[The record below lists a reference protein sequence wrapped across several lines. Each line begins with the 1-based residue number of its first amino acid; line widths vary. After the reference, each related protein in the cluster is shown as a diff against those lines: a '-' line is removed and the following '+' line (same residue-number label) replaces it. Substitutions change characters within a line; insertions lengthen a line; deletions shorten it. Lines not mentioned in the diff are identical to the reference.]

1 MSKYNIGDTVRIA
14 SAETIK
20 ARGCLDGYACND
32 TINPPLGF
40 SWPCIHTMLRHC
52 GTLHEI
58 ESKTNNTYRFT
69 DLPCTWEDWM
79 LDDIVP
85 EIHMSI
91 EEVFG

>member
-20 ARGCLDGYACND
+20 ARGRERCDGSAVIDAPRGFCCAC
-32 TINPPLGF
+32 IN
-40 SWPCIHTMLRHC
+40 SMLRYC

-58 ESKTNNTYRFT
+58 ESNKGGAYHFT
-69 DLPCTWEDWM
+69 DIPCAWEDWM
-79 LDDIVP
+79 LDDIAP
-85 EIHMSI
+85 KIHMSI

>member
-20 ARGCLDGYACND
+20 ARGRCDDAAG
-32 TINPPLGF
+32 INAPPGF
-40 SWPCIHTMLRHC
+40 RWPCTDTMLRYC

-58 ESKTNNTYRFT
+58 ESNKGGVYHFT
-69 DLPCTWEDWM
+69 DIPCFWEDWM
-79 LDDIVP
+79 LDDIVL

>member
-20 ARGCLDGYACND
+20 ARGRCGVAAGVDAPPGCRYAC
-32 TINPPLGF
+32 IYP
-40 SWPCIHTMLRHC
+40 MLRYC

-58 ESKTNNTYRFT
+58 ESNTGGAYRFT
-69 DLPCTWEDWM
+69 DILHTWEDWM
-79 LDDIVP
+79 LDGAMP

>member
-20 ARGCLDGYACND
+20 ARGRCGDIASVSA
-32 TINPPLGF
+32 PPGF
-40 SWPCIHTMLRHC
+40 GWPCTYDMLKYC

-58 ESKTNNTYRFT
+58 ERNKNNTYRFT
-69 DLPCTWEDWM
+69 DIPCIWEDWM

-91 EEVFG
+91 EEVLG

>member
-14 SAETIK
+14 SEETIK
-20 ARGCLDGYACND
+20 ARGRFGSYAGVD
-32 TINPPLGF
+32 APPGF
-40 SWPCIHTMLRHC
+40 RWPCTHYMLEQC

-58 ESKTNNTYRFT
+58 TSNKNGVYHFT
-69 DLPCTWEDWM
+69 DIPCTWEDWM
-79 LDDIVP
+79 LDGIVP

>member
-20 ARGCLDGYACND
+20 ERGRCVGAVAVDA
-32 TINPPLGF
+32 PRGF
-40 SWPCIHTMLRHC
+40 RWPCTSDMFKYC

-58 ESKTNNTYRFT
+58 ERSTGGVYCLA
-69 DLPCTWEDWM
+69 DIPCMWEDWM
-79 LDDIVP
+79 LDDDVP